1 MESGG
6 EIVKAESGHGR
17 GVFDAIKRINQHGK
31 EYWSARELGA
41 GLGYRDWRNFR
52 KTIDKAVTS
61 CRASGNEPEHHF
73 VDVTNPKTTGKGAVQ
88 SVEDVNLSRFACY
101 LIAQNGQPSK
111 PQIAAAQKYFAIQT
125 RRQELSDEYAADL
138 ERLEMREHTSEAFKA
153 LSGAAR
159 QSGVQ
164 SNMFGVF
171 HDEGYKG
178 LYGGRGNEAIKQ
190 IKGIPA
196 AENLMDRMGTTEL
209 AANSFRLTQARDKLN
224 ETGCHDQA
232 RAIQINRE
240 VGREVRAAIANIGG
254 KMPENLPAEVHI
266 KQVKKK
272 LKNAPRKLRLE
283 APDAAGLTGLTID
296 DI

>member
-1 MESGG
+1 VESEG
-6 EIVKAESGHGR
+6 ELARVESVSGS
-17 GVFDAIKRINQHGK
+17 GVFDAIKRVNQHGK

-52 KTIDKAVTS
+52 KTIDKAVNS

-88 SVEDVNLSRFACY
+88 SVEDVDLSRFACY

-138 ERLEMREHTSEAFKA
+138 ERVGLRERTSQAFKE

-164 SNMFGVF
+164 NHMFGVF

-178 LYGGRGNEAIKQ
+178 LYGGRGRDAIKQ

-196 AENLMDRMGTTEL
+196 ADELMDRMGATEL

-224 ETGCHDQA
+224 ESGCHDQA
-232 RAIQINRE
+232 RAIKINRE
-240 VGREVRAAIANIGG
+240 VGAEVRTAIKNIGG
-254 KMPENLPAEVHI
+254 KMPEDLAPEVHI

-272 LKNAPRKLRLE
+272 IKNAPRKLRLE